1 MTMTLYLLPIM
12 TGLLACVALTPIARL
27 IAVNV
32 GLIDKPEARKV
43 HLRATPLLGGLAIYL
58 AAVVATIIA
67 TPSSAY
73 SQIFSVLAGAT
84 LLLVVGILD
93 DRGLLHHQLK
103 LMVAMP
109 LAAMILLVSGIRATV
124 FSAGWLPGPAELWI
138 AVDYVISLIWIVGLT
153 ASFSILDHMDGLC
166 SGVAGVAALF
176 FLIIAASNGQVLV
189 ATLAAAVFGATMG
202 FLVWNFNPAKIFMG
216 DGGAMFLGFM
226 MATLSLSLGVPD
238 TAGAPPFLVPMII
251 LGGALFDTLLVIISR
266 TRRGLVPF
274 ASPGKDHTAHR
285 LSNLGLGTRGAVL
298 AMYAIGAC
306 FGLLAL
312 LAQRLTMMQSLTL
325 VAILVIVVGAAVVA
339 LERAPYQHQGR
350 TAH

>member
-1 MTMTLYLLPIM
+1 MNTYLVP
-12 TGLLACVALTPIARL
+12 LLTALFVCVAFTPIVRRL
-27 IAVNV
+27 ALRV

-43 HLRATPLLGGLAIYL
+43 HLRPTPLLGGLAIYL
-58 AAVVATIIA
+58 AAVLALLFSTQSQA
-67 TPSSAY
+67 W
-73 SQIFSVLAGAT
+73 SQIVGILAGAT

-93 DRGLLHHQLK
+93 DRGILHHQLK
-103 LMVAMP
+103 LMAAMP
-109 LAAMILLVSGIRATV
+109 LAAIILLISGIRATV
-124 FSAGWLPGPAELWI
+124 FSAGWLGGPAELW
-138 AVDYVISLIWIVGLT
+138 VGLDYLLSFIWIVGLT

-166 SGVAGVAALF
+166 SGVSGVAALF

-226 MATLSLSLGVPD
+226 MATLSLSLSVPT
-238 TAGAPPFLVPMII
+238 TAGAPSFIIPVLI

-298 AMYAIGAC
+298 SMYAIGAG
-306 FGLLAL
+306 FGLLAML
-312 LAQRLTMMQSLTL
+312 TQQLTMLQ
-325 VAILVIVVGAAVVA
+325 AVIVVLALIIAAFVAVIA
-339 LERAPYQHQGR
+339 LERAPYQQQGR
-350 TAH
+350 ATH